1 MTTPDSPTE
10 PQAKLFTQL
19 REVVRMEPGLSE
31 RFDTKTAAEEAYVI
45 LENTGLTQEEIDE
58 LAWKYYNA
66 GAADNPLVFSA
77 GLQTQWER
85 DSNVCFL
92 SVYAS
97 QPADEVMVPG
107 IYTTVKLVSGD
118 ENQHVSY
125 IKTTETKS
133 LYHDHISTVIEF
145 GTRETKH
152 VSPFG
157 SITLTLA
164 ADMSP
169 RIVHRQA
176 QITPPAGNELTID
189 EIPSQLIK
197 KMCTAILAGE
207 PALAVM
213 NQLYLHVSVENH

>member
-10 PQAKLFTQL
+10 PQLKLFVQL
-19 REVVRMEPGLSE
+19 AEVVRMEPGLSE
-31 RFDTKTAAEEAYVI
+31 RFDTKAAADEAYVI
-45 LENTGLTQEEIDE
+45 LENSGLTQEEVDE
-58 LAWKYYNA
+58 LTWKYYNA

-85 DSNVCFL
+85 ESNVCYL

-97 QPADEVMVPG
+97 QPEDEVMIPG
-107 IYTTVKLVSGD
+107 IYTTAKMVSGD

-125 IKTTETKS
+125 IKMTETKS

-145 GTRETKH
+145 GTRETQSA
-152 VSPFG
+152 SPIG

-164 ADMSP
+164 ADMPP

-176 QITPPAGNELTID
+176 QITPPAGNELTTD
-189 EIPSQLIK
+189 EIPSHFIK

-207 PALAVM
+207 PALTVM
-213 NQLYLHVSVENH
+213 NQLYMHVSVENH